1 MMTPESII
9 AAARECLET
18 PFHHQGRVLGVGMD
32 CAGVLV
38 HTLQRH
44 DLPYVDERG
53 YPRHPY
59 HGLMQR
65 ILDSQP
71 ALRRIPRN
79 EIAPG
84 DVLLMRYRSEPQHV
98 VIYAGSSIIHGS
110 SEHGR
115 CVEHTL
121 DPGARMRVT
130 AAYRIVH
137 ER

>member
-1 MMTPESII
+1 MTPESIM
-9 AAARECLET
+9 AAARECLGT

-38 HTLQRH
+38 HILQRH
-44 DLPYVDERG
+44 NLPYTDERG
-53 YPRHPY
+53 YPRFPY

-65 ILDSQP
+65 ILDGQP
-71 ALRRIPRN
+71 SLKRIARS
-79 EIAPG
+79 EIAMG
-84 DVLLMRYRSEPQHV
+84 DVLLMRYKAEPQHV
-98 VIYAGSSIIHGS
+98 AIYGGKTIVHGS

-121 DPGARMRVT
+121 DGSARLRVT
-130 AAYRIVH
+130 AAYRIVN

>member
-1 MMTPESII
+1 MTPESII

-18 PFHHQGRVLGVGMD
+18 PFHHQGRVVGVGMD

-38 HTLQRH
+38 HILQRH
-44 DLPYVDERG
+44 GLPYVDERG
-53 YPRHPY
+53 YPRYPY

-71 ALRRIPRN
+71 SLLKISRKQLEA
-79 EIAPG
+79 G

-98 VIYAGSSIIHGS
+98 AIYTVATIIHGS

-121 DPGARMRVT
+121 DSHARFRVT
-130 AAYRIVH
+130 AAYRIAD